1 MKIPNT
7 LPTDLIVRYG
17 FASNKITFPAGT
29 PIIPCTSKPYN
40 DDPADHIVAWI
51 VHDNIELTELQ
62 LQWGENYGFP
72 VYRDQLEPLTQ
83 LRKAARTR
91 RAPCE
96 DI

>member
-29 PIIPCTSKPYN
+29 PIIPAITQPYN

-51 VHDNIELTELQ
+51 VHDEIELTELQ
-62 LQWGENYGFP
+62 LQWAENYGFP

-83 LRKAARTR
+83 LRKAA
-91 RAPCE
+91 CE

>member
-7 LPTDLIVRYG
+7 LPADLIVHYG
-17 FASNKITFPAGT
+17 FASNKITFPVGT
-29 PIIPCTSKPYN
+29 PIIPATTQPYN

-51 VHDNIELTELQ
+51 VHDEIELTELQ

-83 LRKAARTR
+83 LRKAA
-91 RAPCE
+91 CE